1 MNKNKIFLGVVMAAA
16 LLFAIV
22 VGQTVAENNFSRLG
36 MYAGV
41 AVLTIGALG
50 LKQNAWLLIPVFS
63 GFSGTI
69 GGGRLPASIAE
80 MSVAFCFG
88 LFVLFKALKVI
99 PKFPRLNICDKLL
112 ICNLLYLA
120 TVFARNPVGVDF
132 IRSNLIGG
140 RPYFAIL
147 LACCGFWVL
156 QHVTIKPKL
165 AKLLPALMCFGS
177 VANALSGLVGYFA
190 PNFGYR
196 LSTLYSGFLPSG
208 EANPLDMPNDS
219 RVERHQYLAGSGVE
233 VGRAVISY
241 ANIFKLIFFQNIVL
255 SACFFAS
262 LVAILL
268 SGFRSNLIGWLFAIA
283 LASYI
288 RGGVRHIIPLVA
300 AGLAGVVIIVV
311 LQTAGLSVP
320 LAAQRALS
328 FIPITWDS
336 RASLDAKGS
345 IDWRV
350 DMWRLALTSDRYI
363 KNKVLGDGFG
373 FDPAELR
380 AQTTLTSLRMDTSH
394 GLQDYFMI
402 TGDYHSGPVSAI
414 RFVGYIG
421 LVFFTTLLV
430 ANAGYAWKIIN
441 MAKNT
446 TYFPVALFFGIAA
459 IFHPICF
466 WLIFGGYGG
475 DFVQAIFTLGMLNL
489 IHRSIQKEQASANAR
504 SATLRAGAL

>member
-22 VGQTVAENNFSRLG
+22 VGRNVAENNFSRLG
-36 MYAGV
+36 MYVGI
-41 AVLTIGALG
+41 AVLAVGALG
-50 LKQNAWLLIPVFS
+50 LKQNAWLLIPICS
-63 GFSGTI
+63 GLTGSF

-99 PKFPRLNICDKLL
+99 PRFPRLNWCDKLL

-132 IRSNLIGG
+132 LKSNLIGG

-165 AKLLPALMCFGS
+165 ASILPVLMCLGS
-177 VANALSGLVGYFA
+177 VVNALSGLVGYFA
-190 PNFGYR
+190 PGLGFR
-196 LSTLYSGFLPSG
+196 LATLYSGFMPGG
-208 EANPLDMPNDS
+208 EANPMEPVDTG
-219 RVERHQYLAGSGVE
+219 RVERQAYLAGFGVE
-233 VGRAVISY
+233 VGRAAVSY
-241 ANIFKLIFFQNIVL
+241 ANIFKLIFFQNIIP

-268 SGFRSNLIGWLFAIA
+268 SGFRSNLIGWIFAIA
-283 LASYI
+283 LASFI
-288 RGGVRHIIPLVA
+288 RGGVRQIVPLVA
-300 AGLAGVVIIVV
+300 AGLAGVVMIIV
-311 LQTAGLSVP
+311 LQTAGLQVP

-328 FIPITWDS
+328 FIPISWDS
-336 RASLDAKGS
+336 RASVDAKGS
-345 IDWRV
+345 VDWRL

-363 KNKVLGDGFG
+363 KDKVLGDGFG
-373 FDPAELR
+373 FDPSELR
-380 AQTTLTSLRMDTSH
+380 AQATLTSFRMDTSE

-402 TGDYHSGPVSAI
+402 TGDYHSGPVSAV

-421 LVFFTTLLV
+421 LMLFTALLI
-430 ANAGYAWKIIN
+430 ANAKYAWKIIN
-441 MAKNT
+441 SARKT
-446 TYFPVALFFGIAA
+446 AFFPLALFSGIVA
-459 IFHPICF
+459 IYHPICF
-466 WLIFGGYGG
+466 WLIFGGYSG
-475 DFVQAIFTLGMLNL
+475 DFTQAIFTLGMLNL
-489 IHRSIQKEQASANAR
+489 IDRSIKKEESFRTKPAAD
-504 SATLRAGAL
+504 

>member
-1 MNKNKIFLGVVMAAA
+1 MAAA

-41 AVLTIGALG
+41 AVLAIGALG

-196 LSTLYSGFLPSG
+196 LATLYSGFLPSG

-219 RVERHQYLAGSGVE
+219 RVERHQYLAGLGVE

-414 RFVGYIG
+414 RFVGYMG

-446 TYFPVALFFGIAA
+446 AYFPVALFFGIAA

-504 SATLRAGAL
+504 PATLRAGAL

>member
-1 MNKNKIFLGVVMAAA
+1 MAAA

-22 VGQTVAENNFSRLG
+22 VGRNVAENNYSRLG

-41 AVLTIGALG
+41 AVLAVGALG
-50 LKQNAWLLIPVFS
+50 LKQNAWLLIPICS
-63 GFSGTI
+63 GLGGSF

-99 PKFPRLNICDKLL
+99 PKFPRLNWCDKLL

-132 IRSNLIGG
+132 MKSNLIGG

-156 QHVTIKPKL
+156 QHVTIKPKI
-165 AKLLPALMCFGS
+165 AKLLPALMCFGP
-177 VANALSGLVGYFA
+177 ALNAFSGLVGYFA
-190 PNFGYR
+190 PSLGYR
-196 LSTLYSGFLPSG
+196 LATLYSGFMPGG
-208 EANPLDMPNDS
+208 EVSPLDVPNDS
-219 RVERHQYLAGSGVE
+219 RVERHQYLAGFGVE
-233 VGRAVISY
+233 VGKAAISY
-241 ANIFKLIFFQNIVL
+241 ANIFKLIFFQNIFL

-283 LASYI
+283 LASFI
-288 RGGVRHIIPLVA
+288 RGGVRHIVPLA
-300 AGLAGVVIIVV
+300 ATGLAGVVMIVV

-328 FIPITWDS
+328 FIPISWDS
-336 RASLDAKGS
+336 RASIDAKDS
-345 IDWRV
+345 VDWRV

-380 AQTTLTSLRMDTSH
+380 AQATLAAFRMDTSY
-394 GLQDYFMI
+394 GLQDYYML

-421 LVFFTTLLV
+421 LVLFTALQIF
-430 ANAGYAWKIIN
+430 NARYAWKIIN
-441 MAKNT
+441 LAKNT
-446 TYFPVALFFGIAA
+446 VYFPVALFFSVSA
-459 IFHPICF
+459 IYHPVCF
-466 WLIFGGYGG
+466 WFIFGSFGS
-475 DFVQAIFTLGMLNL
+475 DFIQAIFILGMLNM
-489 IHRSIQKEQASANAR
+489 IDRSLKKQIVAH
-504 SATLRAGAL
+504 

>member
-22 VGQTVAENNFSRLG
+22 VGQNVAENNFSRLG
-36 MYAGV
+36 MYVGV
-41 AVLTIGALG
+41 AVLAVGALG
-50 LKQNAWLLIPVFS
+50 LKQNAWLLIPICS
-63 GFSGTI
+63 GLGGSF

-80 MSVAFCFG
+80 LSVAFCFG

-99 PKFPRLNICDKLL
+99 PKFPRLNWCDKLL

-165 AKLLPALMCFGS
+165 ANFLPIFMCLGS
-177 VANALSGLVGYFA
+177 LVNAVSGLVGYFA
-190 PNFGYR
+190 PSLGYR
-196 LSTLYSGFLPSG
+196 LGTLYSGFMPGG
-208 EANPLDMPNDS
+208 ETNPLEPVDTS
-219 RVERHQYLAGSGVE
+219 RVERHQYLAGFGVE
-233 VGRAVISY
+233 VGKAAISY
-241 ANIFKLIFFQNIVL
+241 ANIFKLIFFQNIFL

-288 RGGVRHIIPLVA
+288 RGGVRQVFPLFAVA
-300 AGLAGVVIIVV
+300 VASNVMIVV
-311 LQTAGLSVP
+311 VQTAGLQVP

-328 FIPITWDS
+328 FIPISWDS
-336 RASLDAKGS
+336 RASVDAKGS
-345 IDWRV
+345 VDWRV
-350 DMWRLALTSDRYI
+350 DLWRLALTSDRYI

-373 FDPAELR
+373 FDPSELR
-380 AQTTLTSLRMDTSH
+380 AQATLTSFRMDTSA

-402 TGDYHSGPVSAI
+402 TGDYHSGPVSAV

-421 LVFFTTLLV
+421 LMLFTALLI
-430 ANAGYAWKIIN
+430 ANARYAWKIIN
-441 MAKNT
+441 SARKT
-446 TYFPVALFFGIAA
+446 AFFPLALFSGIVA
-459 IFHPICF
+459 IYHPICF
-466 WLIFGGYGG
+466 WLIFGGYGA
-475 DFVQAIFTLGMLNL
+475 DFTQAIFTLGMLNL
-489 IHRSIQKEQASANAR
+489 IDRSIKKEKAIKVLAETEKN
-504 SATLRAGAL
+504 L

>member
-22 VGQTVAENNFSRLG
+22 VGRNVAENNFSRLG
-36 MYAGV
+36 MYVGV
-41 AVLTIGALG
+41 AVLAVGALG
-50 LKQNAWLLIPVFS
+50 LKKNAWLLIPLCS
-63 GFSGTI
+63 GLGGTF

-99 PKFPRLNICDKLL
+99 PKFPRLNWSDKLL

-177 VANALSGLVGYFA
+177 VVNALSGLVGYFA
-190 PNFGYR
+190 PSLGYR
-196 LSTLYSGFLPSG
+196 LATLYSGFMPGG
-208 EANPLDMPNDS
+208 EANPLDMPNDN
-219 RVERHQYLAGSGVE
+219 RVERHQYLAGFGVE

-241 ANIFKLIFFQNIVL
+241 ANIFQLIFFQNIFL
-255 SACFFAS
+255 STCFFAS
-262 LVAILL
+262 LVAILF

-288 RGGVRHIIPLVA
+288 RGGVRHVVPLVA
-300 AGLAGVVIIVV
+300 AGLAGVVMIVV

-320 LAAQRALS
+320 LPAQRALS
-328 FIPITWDS
+328 FIPISWDS

-345 IDWRV
+345 VDWRV

-380 AQTTLTSLRMDTSH
+380 AQTTLTAFRMDTSW
-394 GLQDYFMI
+394 GMQDYYMI
-402 TGDYHSGPVSAI
+402 TGDYHSGPISTI
-414 RFVGYIG
+414 RFVGYFG
-421 LVFFTTLLV
+421 LLLFTALLIL
-430 ANAGYAWKIIN
+430 NARYAWKIIN
-441 MAKNT
+441 ISKNT
-446 TYFPVALFFGIAA
+446 AYFPVALFFGIAA
-459 IFHPICF
+459 IYHPVCF
-466 WLIFGGYGG
+466 WFIFGSFGS
-475 DFVQAIFTLGMLNL
+475 DFIQAIFTLGMLNM
-489 IHRSIQKEQASANAR
+489 IDRSLKKQIVAQ
-504 SATLRAGAL
+504 

>member
-22 VGQTVAENNFSRLG
+22 VGRNVAENNFSRLG

-41 AVLTIGALG
+41 AVLAIGALG
-50 LKQNAWLLIPVFS
+50 LKQNAWLLIPICS
-63 GFSGTI
+63 GLGGTI

-99 PKFPRLNICDKLL
+99 PKFPRLNWCDKLL

-177 VANALSGLVGYFA
+177 VVNALSGLVGYFA
-190 PNFGYR
+190 PNLGYR
-196 LSTLYSGFLPSG
+196 MATLYSGFMSVG
-208 EANPLDMPNDS
+208 EINPLDMPNDN
-219 RVERHQYLAGSGVE
+219 RVERHQYLAGFGVE

-241 ANIFKLIFFQNIVL
+241 ANIFKLIFFQNIFL

-288 RGGVRHIIPLVA
+288 RGGVRNIIPLVA
-300 AGLAGVVIIVV
+300 AGLAGVVMIVV

-328 FIPITWDS
+328 FIPISWDS
-336 RASLDAKGS
+336 RASVDAKGS
-345 IDWRV
+345 VEWRV
-350 DMWRLALTSDRYI
+350 EMWRLALTSDRYI
-363 KNKVLGDGFG
+363 KNKFFGDGFG
-373 FDPAELR
+373 YDPSELR
-380 AQTTLTSLRMDTSH
+380 AWATKTSLRMGSTE

-402 TGDYHSGPVSAI
+402 TGDYHSGPVSSVQ
-414 RFVGYIG
+414 FVGYVG
-421 LVFFTTLLV
+421 LFLFTALLI
-430 ANAGYAWKIIN
+430 ANARYAWKIIN

-446 TYFPVALFFGIAA
+446 PLFPVALFFGIAA
-459 IFHPICF
+459 IYHPICF

-475 DFVQAIFTLGMLNL
+475 DFIQAISTLGMLNL
-489 IHRSIQKEQASANAR
+489 IDRSIKKEKANKVVDE
-504 SATLRAGAL
+504 TEKKG

>member
-1 MNKNKIFLGVVMAAA
+1 MAAA

-22 VGQTVAENNFSRLG
+22 VGRNVAENNFSRLG

-41 AVLTIGALG
+41 AALAIGALG
-50 LKQNAWLLIPVFS
+50 LKQNAWLLIPICS
-63 GFSGTI
+63 GLGGTI

-88 LFVLFKALKVI
+88 LFVLFKALKVT
-99 PKFPRLNICDKLL
+99 PKFPRLNWCDKLL

-120 TVFARNPVGVDF
+120 TVFAQNPVGVDF

-177 VANALSGLVGYFA
+177 VVNALSGLVGYFA
-190 PNFGYR
+190 PNLGYR
-196 LSTLYSGFLPSG
+196 MATLYSGFMPGG
-208 EANPLDMPNDS
+208 EANPLDMPNDN
-219 RVERHQYLAGSGVE
+219 RVERHQYLAGFGVE

-241 ANIFKLIFFQNIVL
+241 ANIFKAIFFQNIFL

-262 LVAILL
+262 LFAILL
-268 SGFRSNLIGWLFAIA
+268 SGFRSNLVGWLFAIA

-300 AGLAGVVIIVV
+300 AGLAGVVMIVV

-328 FIPITWDS
+328 FIPISWDS
-336 RASLDAKGS
+336 RASVDAKVTVE
-345 IDWRV
+345 WRV

-363 KNKVLGDGFG
+363 KNKLLGDGFG

-380 AQTTLTSLRMDTSH
+380 AQTTLASFRMDTSA

-421 LVFFTTLLV
+421 LVLFTTLLI
-430 ANAGYAWKIIN
+430 ANAKYAWKIIES
-441 MAKNT
+441 AKNT
-446 TYFPVALFFGIAA
+446 PFLPLALFSGIGA
-459 IFHPICF
+459 IYHPICF
-466 WLIFGGYGG
+466 WFIFGGYGG
-475 DFVQAIFTLGMLNL
+475 DLVQAILTLGMLNA
-489 IHRSIQKEQASANAR
+489 IDRSIKKEKPTKLLDQ
-504 SATLRAGAL
+504 G

>member
-1 MNKNKIFLGVVMAAA
+1 MNKNKIFLGVVVAVA
-16 LLFAIV
+16 LLFAVV
-22 VGQTVAENNFSRLG
+22 VGRHVAESNFSRLG
-36 MYAGV
+36 MYLGV
-41 AVLTIGALG
+41 AVLAVGALG
-50 LKQNAWLLIPVFS
+50 LKQNAWLLIPICS
-63 GFSGTI
+63 GLGGTI

-99 PKFPRLNICDKLL
+99 PKFPRLNWCDKLL

-165 AKLLPALMCFGS
+165 AKLLPALMCLGS
-177 VANALSGLVGYFA
+177 VVNAFSGLVGYFA
-190 PNFGYR
+190 PGLGFR
-196 LSTLYSGFLPSG
+196 LATLYSGFMPGG
-208 EANPLDMPNDS
+208 EANPMEPVDTG
-219 RVERHQYLAGSGVE
+219 RVERQQYLAGFGVE
-233 VGRAVISY
+233 VGRAAVSY
-241 ANIFKLIFFQNIVL
+241 ANIFKLIFFQNIFL
-255 SACFFAS
+255 SSFFFAS

-283 LASYI
+283 LASFI
-288 RGGVRHIIPLVA
+288 RGGVRQVVPLFA
-300 AGLAGVVIIVV
+300 AGFAGMVMIVV

-328 FIPITWDS
+328 FIPISWDS
-336 RASLDAKGS
+336 RASVDAKGS
-345 IDWRV
+345 VEWRV

-373 FDPAELR
+373 FDPSELR
-380 AQTTLTSLRMDTSH
+380 AQATLTSFRMDTSA
-394 GLQDYFMI
+394 GLQDYYMI
-402 TGDYHSGPVSAI
+402 TGDYHSGPVSAV

-421 LVFFTTLLV
+421 LVLFTALLI
-430 ANAGYAWKIIN
+430 ANAKYAWKIIN
-441 MAKNT
+441 SSKKT
-446 TYFPVALFFGIAA
+446 VFFPLALFSGVVA
-459 IFHPICF
+459 IYHPICF

-475 DFVQAIFTLGMLNL
+475 DFIQAIFTLGMLNL
-489 IHRSIQKEQASANAR
+489 IQRSIKKEESLTIEPSAQK
-504 SATLRAGAL
+504 G